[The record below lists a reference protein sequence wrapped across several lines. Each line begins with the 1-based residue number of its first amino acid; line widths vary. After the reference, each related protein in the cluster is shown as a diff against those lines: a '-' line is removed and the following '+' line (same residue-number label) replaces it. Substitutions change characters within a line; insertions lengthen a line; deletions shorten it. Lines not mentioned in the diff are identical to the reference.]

1 MEMLYDQDLIESV
14 VQLCASG
21 RCKPI
26 PSLQLHR
33 FHAERVLVYGVLDP
47 DEKTDRFNQHNLR
60 WFREWGMEKFF
71 AGAVDQL
78 PLLGRHLHVMAFRKA
93 RRSGEEGA
101 ELYVHAAGKRHGVM
115 GLRAESLD
123 RERILHDYLAR
134 ELMHLSDMVDPGF
147 GYSPKLP
154 DSGPAIFCERL
165 VCDRYRL
172 LWNISIEGRLAR
184 RESGDANRER
194 SLRADFERAFSF
206 WEEGRRTE
214 TFRTIWN
221 DPSPRHETLMG
232 ISADPRDVAS
242 AHGSVPGAACPLCGF
257 PTFDW
262 ASFATVHPRTVKAV
276 RADYPNW
283 KLADGACSRCIEI
296 YDATSLEQPATL
308 FIARGC

>member
-1 MEMLYDQDLIESV
+1 MEMLYDQDLIESI

-21 RCKPI
+21 RCKSI

-47 DEKTDRFNQHNLR
+47 DEKTDRFNRHNLR

-71 AGAVDQL
+71 SSAVDRH

-101 ELYVHAAGKRHGVM
+101 ELYVQAAGKRHGVM

-123 RERILHDYLAR
+123 RER
-134 ELMHLSDMVDPGF
+134 LSDMVDPGF

-184 RESGDANRER
+184 REPDDANRGH
-194 SLRADFERAFSF
+194 SLRTDFDRAFSF
-206 WEEGRRTE
+206 WPEDRRNK
-214 TFRTIWN
+214 TFESIWS

-308 FIARGC
+308 FIAQGR